1 MSVVSPPGLLTSD
14 LPDCTGFSLSCGWV
28 NSCRVYMGVV
38 WYVLILCAPTSENG
52 ALGPGCEGQVV
63 AVVTVW
69 GHAELQPTADSSKAT
84 LTCHNKGPKLKCEKE
99 ILV

>member
-1 MSVVSPPGLLTSD
+1 MSVLSPPGLLTSD

-38 WYVLILCAPTSENG
+38 WYELILCAPTSEDR
-52 ALGPGCEGQVV
+52 GPSCEGQVV

-69 GHAELQPTADSSKAT
+69 GHAELQPTADSGTAT
-84 LTCHNKGPKLKCEKE
+84 LPCHNKGPKLKSVKE